1 MGCRWAVGASD
12 RQNIKSVLFTMINIT
27 NVTPSH
33 LLLWLRMAAWPL
45 WAFELR
51 VLQESLL

>member
-1 MGCRWAVGASD
+1 MGCRWAVGASY

-51 VLQESLL
+51 VLQESFL